1 VLPIAKIYQ
10 KRSYRLSLSR
20 GLINILTAAC
30 AVPTLSLDMIET
42 TGQPQEKTFRTVIR
56 SSRFTPEEWATI
68 EEYAAAVGLSPSRYM
83 RQASLRTPFSRRLNH
98 EVIVALNR
106 IGVNLNN
113 MIRLA
118 IRSGQ
123 AFIAADAADVLA
135 RLRER
140 LESLL

>member
-1 VLPIAKIYQ
+1 
-10 KRSYRLSLSR
+10 
-20 GLINILTAAC
+20 
-30 AVPTLSLDMIET
+30 MIET
-42 TGQPQEKTFRTVIR
+42 PDQPQEKTFRTIIR